1 MPFPARS
8 RARLSAAGQPVRS
21 ALAALCCGRRARRE
35 AAPAAG
41 AADTKGGGRGAEER
55 RRRAR
60 RGRCCPFRRRG
71 ERLRARCNR
80 DRNRGLVGRVAMSP
94 GERARRR
101 GLGVPRSPLG
111 NRVDESG
118 LGGAGGPEPRV
129 SVRPWKRG
137 CPAPSLP
144 SPGRPRAFRPPF
156 LNKSRRKKNISAPRP
171 RPPSDPSARALP
183 TPSGMQ
189 KRT

>member
-21 ALAALCCGRRARRE
+21 ALPAPCCGRRARRE

-55 RRRAR
+55 RRRRRAR

-71 ERLRARCNR
+71 ERPRARRNR
-80 DRNRGLVGRVAMSP
+80 DRNRGLVGRVALSP
-94 GERARRR
+94 GERVRRR

-111 NRVDESG
+111 NRVDERG
-118 LGGAGGPEPRV
+118 RGGAGGPRAPCVGTPLE
-129 SVRPWKRG
+129 RG
-137 CPAPSLP
+137 CPARSLP

-156 LNKSRRKKNISAPRP
+156 LNKSRWKKIYKRP
-171 RPPSDPSARALP
+171 PPSDPSARALP
-183 TPSGMQ
+183 TPSGMH